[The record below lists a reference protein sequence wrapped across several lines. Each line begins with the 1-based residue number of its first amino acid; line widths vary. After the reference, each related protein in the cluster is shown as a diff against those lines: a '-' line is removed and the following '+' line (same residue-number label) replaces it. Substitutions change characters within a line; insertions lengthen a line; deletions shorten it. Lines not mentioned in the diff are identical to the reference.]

1 MTIQRIWPNCLTA
14 LRSVDT
20 DYRYYHWG
28 VQLLSF
34 SLSILGAFLL
44 RFDFEIPSTAVDF
57 LALSLP
63 IVVIVKSA
71 VFRWYRLDHGWW
83 RFISV
88 YDVLKLT
95 RANMVAS
102 ALSAVLIMIA
112 MAPGYPRSVILLD
125 FILCLLATTG
135 VRVGGRLI
143 ADSAEVPGAAE
154 GKRTVIYGAGVAGV
168 MLLRELRANPAL
180 GYSVQGFVDDNPN
193 KQGAQILGTPVLG
206 TGDSIE
212 ELVRNG
218 RISEVL
224 IAIPSASRPEMNR
237 ILGHCHSA
245 GARFKTVPSL
255 SEMIRGRRL
264 ASQIRDVQ
272 VEDLLGR
279 NPVHLE
285 TEQIRTKLQDKTVLV
300 TGAGGSIGSE
310 LCRQIAQFGPKA
322 IVGYDIAES
331 ALFHLNRQMMKLH
344 PQVAFHA
351 EVGSIQNRSRVAEVF
366 ERYRPAILYHAAAY
380 KHVPIMEEHAFE
392 AVENNILGTHTVACL
407 AAEYNVL
414 DFVTISS
421 DKAVRPTSVMG
432 ATKRV
437 AELLMYAMQ
446 DGPARFM
453 AVRFGNVLESN
464 GSVVTIFKQQIAEG
478 GPVTITHPEMSRYFM
493 TISEA
498 AQLVLQA
505 SSMGSGGEIFELD
518 MGSPVKIL
526 DLARNLIL
534 LSGLQ
539 PGEDIQIEFTD
550 IRPGEKLH
558 EELSRQEENAIP
570 TRHAKIRI
578 YDGNGQSVES
588 MGRHIEQLQRICRT
602 RDLPQL
608 VSRLK
613 EMVPDYEPSRQILK
627 LAVAPGREIHR
638 NGHQPV
644 NLTPVGIGPS

>member
-1 MTIQRIWPNCLTA
+1 MSIQRIWPNCITA
-14 LRSVDT
+14 NC
-20 DYRYYHWG
+20 YYQRG

-34 SLSILGAFLL
+34 LLAMIAAFLL
-44 RFDFEIPSTAVDF
+44 RFDFQMSSTEAGYM
-57 LALSLP
+57 ALSLP

-83 RFISV
+83 RFVSV

-95 RANMVAS
+95 RANMLAS
-102 ALSAVLIMIA
+102 ALSAVPIMMA
-112 MAPGYPRSVILLD
+112 MGPGYPRSVILLD
-125 FILCLLATTG
+125 FVLCLLATTG

-143 ADSAEVPGAAE
+143 ADSPAGILGAGE

-168 MLLRELRANPAL
+168 MLLRELRASRSL
-180 GYSVQGFVDDNPN
+180 GYSLQGFVDDNPN
-193 KQGAQILGTPVLG
+193 KQGIQILGTPVLG
-206 TGDSIE
+206 AGASLKE
-212 ELVRNG
+212 VVRNG
-218 RISEVL
+218 RIHQVL
-224 IAIPSASRPEMNR
+224 IAIPSASRLEMTQ
-237 ILGHCHSA
+237 ILSHCHAA
-245 GARFKTVPSL
+245 GVRFKTVPSL
-255 SEMIRGRRL
+255 SEMISGRRL
-264 ASQIRDVQ
+264 SSQIRDVR

-279 NPVHLE
+279 HPVHLD
-285 TEQIRTKLQDKTVLV
+285 TAQIRIKLADKTVLV

-310 LCRQIAQFGPKA
+310 LCRQIAQFGPQV

-331 ALFHLNRQMMKLH
+331 ALFHLNRQMLKQF
-344 PQVAFHA
+344 PSVAFFA
-351 EVGSIQNRSRVAEVF
+351 EVGSIQNLSRMEDVL
-366 ERYRPAILYHAAAY
+366 RRHRPAILYHAAAY

-392 AVENNILGTHTVACL
+392 AVENNIFGTHTVTCL
-407 AAEYNVL
+407 AAQYNVL
-414 DFVTISS
+414 DFVTIST

-437 AELLMYAMQ
+437 SELLMYSMQ
-446 DGPARFM
+446 NSGTRFM

-464 GSVVTIFKQQIAEG
+464 GSVVPIFRQQIEEG

-505 SSMGSGGEIFELD
+505 SSMGSGGEIFVLD
-518 MGSPVKIL
+518 MGAPVKIL

-539 PGEDIQIEFTD
+539 PDEDIKIEFTD

-558 EELSRQEENAIP
+558 EELSRLDENAIP

-578 YDGNGQSVES
+578 YAGNGHSSAES
-588 MGRHIEQLQRICRT
+588 MGRHIEQLQRICRS

-608 VSRLK
+608 VSKLK
-613 EMVPDYEPSRQILK
+613 EIVPDYQPSDQILK
-627 LAVAPGREIHR
+627 RAGAAGQVIQINGPHPIRVAR
-638 NGHQPV
+638 V
-644 NLTPVGIGPS
+644 